1 MVCKNVGD
9 IFILSII
16 FDGAIATC
24 YKMLILCV
32 CVRVCVLLDTL
43 CPLRSPWRLPAAI
56 DMVEELMFWFCPV
69 QNLPGLEMDS
79 SL

>member
-32 CVRVCVLLDTL
+32 CARVCFVGYLVSFEKPLETSCCNRHGGRTDVLVLSCSESARAGD
-43 CPLRSPWRLPAAI
+43 
-56 DMVEELMFWFCPV
+56 
-69 QNLPGLEMDS
+69 GL
-79 SL
+79 